1 MMASEKL
8 IVALD
13 FDNLDYASRLVEQ
26 LSDCVGMFKIG
37 SQLFTATGPAAI
49 HTLLEHQKRIFLDL
63 KFHDIPNTVARAAA
77 AATELCVD
85 MFNVHVA
92 GGATM
97 MNEAA
102 KAARR
107 TAEQLGINAPLV
119 LGVTVLTSLDE
130 QQLQSTWNTTC
141 PLRELISSFAKSAK
155 QSGLDGVIASPH
167 EIDVIREACGKD
179 FLIVTPG
186 VRPSWAV
193 QDDQQRVMTPGEAI
207 ARGADYIV
215 VGRPIYTAPNPKE
228 AAMNIIRE
236 MEIQKC

>member
-37 SQLFTATGPAAI
+37 SQLFTAAGPAAI
-49 HTLLEHQKRIFLDL
+49 HMLLEHQKRIFLDL

-102 KAARR
+102 KAAKL

-130 QQLQSTWNTTC
+130 QQLQSTWNTTL
-141 PLRELISSFAKSAK
+141 PLCELIASFAKSAK

-167 EIDVIREACGKD
+167 EIDVIRQVCGKD

-215 VGRPIYTAPNPKE
+215 VGRPIYAAPNPKE
-228 AAMNIIRE
+228 AAMNIINE
-236 MEIQKC
+236 TKHAD